1 MWDCAGISYW
11 FWWFEIAWSVCLS
24 NGSISFGATKV
35 TDITESSGKL
45 FCHGKLIDGVEMNVG
60 LNRFGLC
67 LKEFWGSVVLVGHNT
82 WAFDVKHF
90 WNNVKKMA
98 LGGFVLL

>member
-1 MWDCAGISYW
+1 
-11 FWWFEIAWSVCLS
+11 
-24 NGSISFGATKV
+24 
-35 TDITESSGKL
+35 
-45 FCHGKLIDGVEMNVG
+45 MNVG
-60 LNRFGLC
+60 LKRFGLR
-67 LKEFWGSVVLVGHNT
+67 LKEFLGSVVLVGHNT